1 MPIDEKAR
9 SPLAHRIPAAVIF
22 AYPRGS
28 DEDAESGPG
37 EVVGVLTRPAPNQ
50 AGLRKQRIHADA
62 DNEQYLW
69 TGLDL
74 NLHPDASESYYC
86 NLMGEKPSVF
96 VVSRSEQG
104 CLQPFLVTLSYDEA
118 ASYMEVDES
127 VSAVPMPAEIY
138 RWCEAFVLEHY
149 VPEKKRKRKRDNW
162 KQDVRRP

>member
-1 MPIDEKAR
+1 MPIDDKAH
-9 SPLAHRIPAAVIF
+9 SPLTDRIPAAVIF
-22 AYPRGS
+22 AYPMGS
-28 DEDAESGPG
+28 DEDTESGAG
-37 EVVGVLTRPAPNQ
+37 EVIGVLTRPAPAQ
-50 AGLRKQRIHADA
+50 AGLQKRLIHSDA
-62 DNEQYLW
+62 DHEQYLW

-74 NLHPDASESYYC
+74 NLHTDASESYYC

-104 CLQPFLVTLSYDEA
+104 SLQPFLVTLSYDEA

-138 RWCEAFVLEHY
+138 RWCEAFVLAHY

-162 KQDVRRP
+162 KQDGRRP